1 MKLKLLV
8 DAGAMKPSPA
18 ISQKL
23 GPLGINL
30 GRVIAEVNKATE
42 KYKGMKVPVILDID
56 VKTKN
61 FTITPLTPPTTE
73 LLKKEVN
80 AEKGSPMPNKVKIGN
95 LAIEQI
101 VKIAKMKKEDM
112 MASSLKKAVK
122 TVLAS
127 CISLGIL
134 VESKEPKQ
142 VIEEVDQG
150 VYDEIIEKGIE
161 KPEEEKLK
169 KLASDFEAVKKAQ
182 ESLVKEIEKKA
193 EKAAEEKSA

>member
-161 KPEEEKLK
+161 KPGEEKLK

>member
-8 DAGAMKPSPA
+8 DAGAMKPNPA

>member
-8 DAGAMKPSPA
+8 DAGAMKPNPA

-61 FTITPLTPPTTE
+61 FTVTPLNPPTTE

-80 AEKGSPMPNKVKIGN
+80 AEKGSPMPNKIKIGN

-150 VYDEIIEKGIE
+150 IYDEIIEKGIE

-182 ESLVKEIEKKA
+182 ESLVKELEKKA
-193 EKAAEEKSA
+193 EKAAEEKST

>member
-8 DAGAMKPSPA
+8 DAGAMKPNPA

-80 AEKGSPMPNKVKIGN
+80 AEKGSPMP
-95 LAIEQI
+95 
-101 VKIAKMKKEDM
+101 
-112 MASSLKKAVK
+112 
-122 TVLAS
+122 
-127 CISLGIL
+127 
-134 VESKEPKQ
+134 
-142 VIEEVDQG
+142 
-150 VYDEIIEKGIE
+150 
-161 KPEEEKLK
+161 
-169 KLASDFEAVKKAQ
+169 
-182 ESLVKEIEKKA
+182 
-193 EKAAEEKSA
+193 

>member
-8 DAGAMKPSPA
+8 DAGAMKPNPA

-112 MASSLKKAVK
+112 TASSLKKAVK

>member
-8 DAGAMKPSPA
+8 DAGAMKPNPA

-112 MASSLKKAVK
+112 TASSLKKAVK

-161 KPEEEKLK
+161 KPGEEKLK